1 MQVAHAEDST
11 SIPSTRTGK
20 ERQFKTLLT
29 GEDGTL
35 DNFRLYFVRQQG
47 AVDVPRHKHN
57 FDQVRMCLE
66 GPGKQ
71 NYGEGKW
78 IAPGE
83 IAYFPEGTPYGPEQS
98 DTERLSLT
106 LQFGGASRSGFIS
119 SARVQKAME
128 EMKEFGTFEKGI
140 FKRVGQLAPG
150 EKRNQDAYEAVWEHV
165 NKRKL
170 VYPKPRYGEAIL
182 IKPENFEWEAIEGQH
197 GFARKQLC
205 MFSERSLAFSVLML
219 EPGARGRQPSR
230 GGIQVGFVVKGG
242 GAVNGQALRKHSA
255 FSGREDF
262 ELASDE
268 GMELLLVGL
277 PIFTEAEQ
285 APRKTPVAAE

>member
-1 MQVAHAEDST
+1 
-11 SIPSTRTGK
+11 
-20 ERQFKTLLT
+20 
-29 GEDGTL
+29 
-35 DNFRLYFVRQQG
+35 
-47 AVDVPRHKHN
+47 
-57 FDQVRMCLE
+57 MCLE

-98 DTERLSLT
+98 NTERLSLT

-128 EMKEFGTFEKGI
+128 EMKEFGTFDKGI

-182 IKPENFEWEAIEGQH
+182 MKPENFEWEPSQDEPGVAK
-197 GFARKQLC
+197 KQLC
-205 MFSERSLAFSVLML
+205 IFSERSLQFSVIKV
-219 EPGARGRQPSR
+219 EPGARGVQLSR
-230 GGIQVGFVVKGG
+230 GGIQVGFVVHGS
-242 GAVNGQALRKHSA
+242 GAVNGEALRKHSA
-255 FSGREDF
+255 FSGREAF
-262 ELASDE
+262 ELSSKD
-268 GMELLLVGL
+268 GMEVLVIGL
-277 PIFTEAEQ
+277 PVFAEQ
-285 APRKTPVAAE
+285 ERDATLIAAE

>member
-1 MQVAHAEDST
+1 MQVGHAADST
-11 SIPSTRTGK
+11 DIPSTRTGK

-29 GEDGTL
+29 GEDGAL
-35 DNFRLYFVRQQG
+35 DNFRVYFVRQQG

-71 NYGEGKW
+71 NYGEGRW

-83 IAYFPEGTPYGPEQS
+83 IAYFPEGTPYGPERS

-119 SARVQKAME
+119 SARVKNAME

-182 IKPENFEWEAIEGQH
+182 MKPENFEWKPSEEAP
-197 GFARKQLC
+197 GFARKQLGI
-205 MFSERSLAFSVLML
+205 FSERSLQFSML
-219 EPGARGRQPSR
+219 KVDAGSRGLQKSR
-230 GGIQVGFVVKGG
+230 GGIQIGFVVQGS
-242 GAVNGQALRKHSA
+242 GAVNGEALRKHSA

-262 ELASDE
+262 ALTSDE

-277 PIFTEAEQ
+277 PVFAEAEQ
-285 APRKTPVAAE
+285 QTLVAAE

>member
-11 SIPSTRTGK
+11 QIASTRTGK

-29 GEDGTL
+29 GEDGAL

-47 AVDVPRHKHN
+47 EVDVPRHKHN
-57 FDQVRMCLE
+57 FDQIRVCLE

-98 DTERLSLT
+98 NTERLSLT

-128 EMKEFGTFEKGI
+128 EMKEFGTFEKGV
-140 FKRVGQLAPG
+140 FKRTGQLAPG

-170 VYPKPRYGEAIL
+170 VYPKPRYGDPIL
-182 IKPENFEWEAIEGQH
+182 IKPENFEWESSKYEPGVAH
-197 GFARKQLC
+197 KQLC
-205 MFSERSLAFSVLML
+205 EFSERSLQFSIMKV
-219 EPGARGRQPSR
+219 EPGARGVQLSR
-230 GGIQVGFVVKGG
+230 GGIQVGFVLQGS
-242 GAVNGQALRKHSA
+242 GAVNGEVLRRHSA
-255 FSGREDF
+255 FSGREEF
-262 ELASDE
+262 ELSSDE
-268 GMELLLVGL
+268 GMEVLIIGL
-277 PIFTEAEQ
+277 PVFAEQ
-285 APRKTPVAAE
+285 DRDATLVAAE